1 MRTAAEILQRH
12 GGFDSPSLSPR
23 GSAMNYE
30 VKQAWKVVIP
40 LEEGEANDISSN
52 KLFNCL
58 TGNNFLR
65 SIGGIEKL
73 AFKPIVFQPIVLQP
87 TVAFHKALSKFREQL
102 GFSGKK
108 FPYNFAG
115 NEVNINIH
123 YYVEGYVVLTV
134 SLKNAVPCEYG
145 DIALLQNLTKQS
157 NVNKL
162 VLASGGLIKS
172 GKLKGFK
179 SLSSIKSY
187 PCTIIYENNDH
198 ICMSEQQSV
207 EILTRHS
214 GANINIVE
222 SVIGKNSAHQ
232 LNASRALVDRQG
244 FLHIIPASLKQDKE
258 TIRKFKSVAN
268 LLELSIV
275 LSKSLNDE
283 KPNRDAYYYKEI
295 KKLIEHPEL
304 VIQHSV
310 TAKNTF
316 ELLINEFKLKSLLAI
331 QMESIEPQ
339 IGLPLREQENMT
351 SIYNTHIHGTVQ
363 NISNGGTNV
372 SQSAVFNG
380 KNDELFVSLIE
391 DISKIKDQLQDA
403 EQVINTV
410 EEMQQTQGTDN
421 YKVKY
426 NSFMS
431 TLSNHIT
438 VLGPIV
444 APYLEG
450 LAKLLP

>member
-1 MRTAAEILQRH
+1 MRTAVEISQRQ
-12 GGFDSPSLSPR
+12 GGFDSLSLSPR

-40 LEEGEANDISSN
+40 LAESEANYISSN

-65 SIGGIEKL
+65 AIGGIEKL
-73 AFKPIVFQPIVLQP
+73 AFRPIVLQP

-108 FPYNFAG
+108 FPYKFTD

-134 SLKNAVPCEYG
+134 SLKNAVPCEYD

-162 VLASGGLIKS
+162 VLAAGGLIKS

-179 SLSSIKSY
+179 SISSIKSY
-187 PCTIIYENNDH
+187 PCTIIYENNDQVC
-198 ICMSEQQSV
+198 ISEEQSV

-214 GANINIVE
+214 GANINIVK
-222 SVIGKNSAHQ
+222 SVIEKNSEHQ

-244 FLHIIPASLKQDKE
+244 LLHIVPIYLNQDKE
-258 TIRKFKSVAN
+258 TIRKFKSIAN

-283 KPNRDAYYYKEI
+283 NVFHNADYYREI
-295 KKLIEHPEL
+295 GKLINNPEL

-316 ELLINEFKLKSLLAI
+316 ELLIKEFKLKILLATK
-331 QMESIEPQ
+331 MELTQPQ
-339 IGLPLREQENMT
+339 NDPSLTKRENMT
-351 SIYNTHIHGTVQ
+351 NIYNTNIHGGTVQ

-372 SQSAVFNG
+372 TQFAEFNG
-380 KNDELFVSLIE
+380 KNDELFVKLIE
-391 DISKIKDQLQDA
+391 DLRKVKDQLQEA
-403 EQVINTV
+403 EQVINLV
-410 EEMQQTQGTDN
+410 GEMQQARGTDN
-421 YKVKY
+421 YRVKY
-426 NSFMS
+426 TSFMS
-431 TLSNHIT
+431 ILSNHMT

-444 APYLEG
+444 GPYLDG
-450 LAKLLP
+450 LTKLLT